1 MAENIIEVT
10 SVKVFLKYMLLLR
23 DQHCLSKTLNM
34 DLKAISGLFP
44 VMDQVKVLYDPGL
57 ETRIIRVLHFSSH
70 LPSLVTFRLT
80 ILRFSCARWK
90 KHELIVQNDKDR
102 THSDIY
108 RKTPAVMAIIIRAAS
123 GSFYGF

>member
-10 SVKVFLKYMLLLR
+10 SVKVFLKYMPLLR

-44 VMDQVKVLYDPGL
+44 VMDQVEVLYDPGL

-80 ILRFSCARWK
+80 IFRFIRARWK
-90 KHELIVQNDKDR
+90 NHELIVQNDKE
-102 THSDIY
+102 
-108 RKTPAVMAIIIRAAS
+108 
-123 GSFYGF
+123 

>member
-10 SVKVFLKYMLLLR
+10 SVKVFLKYMPLLR

-57 ETRIIRVLHFSSH
+57 ETRIIRVLHFSSR
-70 LPSLVTFRLT
+70 LPSRVTFRLT
-80 ILRFSCARWK
+80 VFRFSRAQLK
-90 KHELIVQNDKDR
+90 NNKHVQ
-102 THSDIY
+102 
-108 RKTPAVMAIIIRAAS
+108 
-123 GSFYGF
+123 